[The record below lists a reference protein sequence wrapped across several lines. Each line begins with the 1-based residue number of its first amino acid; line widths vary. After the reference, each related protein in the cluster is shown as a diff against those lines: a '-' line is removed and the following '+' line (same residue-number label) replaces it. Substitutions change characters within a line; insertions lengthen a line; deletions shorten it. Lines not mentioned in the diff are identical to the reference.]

1 MNDNLHFTDDDKE
14 FLWKLGFNTSNP
26 DDGPFKYTRNGLS
39 IFISKYENEFIAH
52 AHDVEDIIE
61 ARVIGEDASQVVKD
75 VINQW
80 HEKFLQVSTL
90 DATVQNMLEE
100 ISQFDQEKMTQH
112 VEEEMREQE
121 EAMMQEQQMMAMD
134 EQQLED
140 GVLS

>member
-14 FLWKLGFNTSNP
+14 LLWRLGFNASNP
-26 DDGPFKYTRNGLS
+26 DDGPFRYKGDGFYIYVAKHDNGFITHIHDDDS
-39 IFISKYENEFIAH
+39 IIDALVVGEN
-52 AHDVEDIIE
+52 VEDLI
-61 ARVIGEDASQVVKD
+61 KT

-80 HEKFLQVSTL
+80 HERCAIASVIDQSIQAVLT
-90 DATVQNMLEE
+90 DIE
-100 ISQFDQEKMTQH
+100 QFDQDKMMQH

-134 EQQLED
+134 EPQPED